1 MSLSRHHL
9 TRQNESVESRLP
21 RLPADD
27 TEEAST
33 EFEDFEDGDPI
44 VRDEDAWDDDE
55 WTE

>member
-1 MSLSRHHL
+1 MSLNPQRLH
-9 TRQNESVESRLP
+9 RQNESVESRLP